1 MDYKG
6 HKLFIRSA
14 DGQNEEWLTCLDIGT
29 FNIDK
34 QISETFSLTFTAF
47 QNDYDKISF
56 DLIQKNSI
64 VVFDGQQ
71 YVIMQVVGKIV
82 DGFVTKDVTAT
93 HIIFGMQDFKQ
104 FKVNSGSQ
112 SYTLDQALKFVF
124 DSDYNSEGYS
134 YQLIGNFPTV
144 DITDW
149 GNCSGLDAI
158 QKAVDSFGAKWIPDN
173 NVVKIYDSDSYK
185 RQTNKS
191 FRWSHNTNDIELS
204 IDMTSLKNGAMLYG
218 ASKDNEHSQ
227 TDGAVAIVDSA
238 GISMTASPT
247 GPKTRGTIVSMN
259 GAPVYS
265 SPTKKIKTGQVL
277 PDGSVWKIGQQVSID
292 GTTWYEVET
301 NGWVSSEYLPFDRP
315 GDVKPENHVIDLV
328 WGKGHIK
335 IDGDSSSDGS
345 DKDNGASSSIGNA
358 TLTVST
364 MEDGGAPVVGAD
376 MTTVVGHLPNG
387 NTYLTTNKKTVND
400 VTYYLVATDQ
410 WVAEKYVTFDK
421 DGDVKP
427 ENHVITVVSGQ
438 GTFKADNKDSSSD
451 DSSKDN
457 KDAAM
462 ADIYDSPFTPQVK
475 TGSQLT
481 AGTQY
486 KVKASVSDG
495 AQSKSWYQ
503 IDLGW
508 IDQSALDFSGAT
520 DVSPTDVT
528 NASAGAKIYD
538 SPWTPQTILNDVLP
552 NGTAWQINGSVS
564 DGANGKS
571 YYRVG
576 VNEWVDQSN
585 FDFSG
590 QYDVEPSDTQGQEDG
605 TTADDTDYVFKPFF
619 YYNAQSRSEY
629 GLKIGDDIT
638 NDQIKTPEQMKQY
651 ADSVLQTEPV
661 VELTVNL
668 SYQDDSM
675 NIGDTSYLDAGPLG
689 IKTMITLNGISGNPL
704 MKDTPMTI
712 SLDNSKLSKKNIN
725 FETSDNIKLLKRN
738 NDLLNKK
745 VNRLSSKIT
754 GLQAS
759 QNNDKEKK

>member
-1 MDYKG
+1 MNG
-6 HKLFIRSA
+6 HKLFVRSA
-14 DGQNEEWLTCLDIGT
+14 NGQKEEWLTCLDIGSW
-29 FNIDK
+29 NVD
-34 QISETFSLTFTAF
+34 QQVSETFSLNFTAF
-47 QNDYDKISF
+47 LDDYDSVSF
-56 DLIQKNSI
+56 DLLQKDAHI
-64 VVFDGQQ
+64 IFDGQV
-71 YVIMQVVGKIV
+71 YNVMQCVGKIV
-82 DGFVTKDVTAT
+82 DGFVTKDITAT
-93 HIIFGMQDFKQ
+93 HEIFGVQDFKQ

-112 SYTLDQALKFVF
+112 TYSLDEALKFIF
-124 DSDYNSEGYS
+124 DSEYNTHNYS
-134 YQLIGNFPTV
+134 YELHGTFPKV

-149 GNCSGLDAI
+149 GNCSGLDAV
-158 QKAVDSFGAKWIPDN
+158 QKAVDSFGAKWIPN
-173 NVVKIYDSDSYK
+173 NKTVIIYDSDSYK
-185 RQTNKS
+185 HTTNEQ
-191 FRWSHNTNDIELS
+191 FIYSHNTNDVELS
-204 IDMTSLKNGAMLYG
+204 VDMTSLKNGAMLYG
-218 ASKDNEHSQ
+218 ATKDNDHSQ
-227 TDGAVAIVDSA
+227 TDGAVAVVDSA
-238 GISMTASPT
+238 GVSMTASPT

-292 GTTWYEVET
+292 GTIWYEVET

-315 GDVKPENHVIDLV
+315 GDVKPENHIIDLV

-335 IDGDSSSDGS
+335 IDGDSSSDDS

-376 MTTVVGHLPNG
+376 MTTVVSHLPNG
-387 NTYLTTNKKTVND
+387 TAWISNIAKTFND
-400 VTYYLVATDQ
+400 TKYYLVATDQ

-421 DGDVKP
+421 DGDTKP
-427 ENHVITVVSGQ
+427 ENHTITVVSGQ
-438 GTFKADNKDSSSD
+438 GTFKADDNKDNDSD
-451 DSSKDN
+451 DSSTEN

-475 TGSQLT
+475 IGSQLT

-528 NASAGAKIYD
+528 DASAGAKIYD

-552 NGTAWQINGSVS
+552 NGTPWQINGSVS

-590 QYDVEPSDTQGQEDG
+590 QYDVEPSDDQGKEDG

-619 YYNAQSRSEY
+619 YYNAESRSNY

-651 ADSVLQTEPV
+651 ADSVLQVDPV

-668 SYQDDSM
+668 SYQDSSLK
-675 NIGDTSYLDAGPLG
+675 IGDTLFLNADPLG
-689 IKTMITLNGISGNPL
+689 IRTMITVNGISGNSL
-704 MKDTPMTI
+704 TDDTPMTI

-745 VNRLSSKIT
+745 VNKLSSKIT
-754 GLQAS
+754 SLQAS
-759 QNNDKEKK
+759 QNNDKEKS

>member
-1 MDYKG
+1 M
-6 HKLFIRSA
+6 HKLFVRSA
-14 DGQNEEWLTCLDIGT
+14 DGQREEWLTCLDKGS
-29 FNIDK
+29 FNFQQ
-34 QISETFSLTFTAF
+34 QISETFTISFTAYLS
-47 QNDYDKISF
+47 DYDSLSF
-56 DLIQKNSI
+56 EMLQDGASI
-64 VVFDGQQ
+64 IFDGQK
-71 YVIMQVVGKIV
+71 YTIMQLVGKVV
-82 DGFVTKDVTAT
+82 DGLTTKDVTAT
-93 HIIFGMQDFKQ
+93 HEIFGIQDFKQ
-104 FKVNSGSQ
+104 FKVNSGSNT
-112 SYTLDQALKFVF
+112 YTLDEAMKFVF
-124 DSDYNSEGYS
+124 DSEYNTDGYT
-134 YQLIGNFPTV
+134 YELRGIFPKV

-149 GNCSGLDAI
+149 GNCSGLDAV
-158 QKAVDSFGAKWIPDN
+158 QKAVDSFGAKWVPNGKTVI
-173 NVVKIYDSDSYK
+173 IYDSDSYK
-185 RQTNKS
+185 NPTNKS
-191 FRWSHNTNDIELS
+191 FRNLYNTNDIEIS
-204 IDMTSLKNGAMLYG
+204 IDRTSVKNGAMLYG
-218 ASKDNEHSQ
+218 ATNDNDHSQ
-227 TDGAVAIVDSA
+227 TDGAVAVVDSA
-238 GISMTASPT
+238 GVSMTASPT

-292 GTTWYEVET
+292 GTVWYEVET

-315 GDVKPENHVIDLV
+315 DDVKPENHVIDLV
-328 WGKGHIK
+328 WGKGTIK
-335 IDGDSSSDGS
+335 VDSDSSSDDS

-376 MTTVVGHLPNG
+376 MTTVVSHLPNG
-387 NTYLTTNKKTVND
+387 TAWISNIAKTFND
-400 VTYYLVATDQ
+400 TKYYLVATDQ

-421 DGDVKP
+421 DGDTKP
-427 ENHVITVVSGQ
+427 ENHTITVVSGQ
-438 GTFKADNKDSSSD
+438 GTFKADDNKDSGSD
-451 DSSKDN
+451 DSSTEN

-475 TGSQLT
+475 IGSKLT

-528 NASAGAKIYD
+528 DASAGAKIYD

-552 NGTAWQINGSVS
+552 NGTSWQINGSVS

-590 QYDVEPSDTQGQEDG
+590 QYDVEPSDDQGKEDG
-605 TTADDTDYVFKPFF
+605 TTADDTNYVFKPFF

-675 NIGDTSYLDAGPLG
+675 KIGDTSYLDAGPLG

-745 VNRLSSKIT
+745 VNKLSSKISS
-754 GLQAS
+754 LQAS
-759 QNNDKEKK
+759 QNKSKEGS

>member
-14 DGQNEEWLTCLDIGT
+14 DSQNEEWLTCLDIGT
-29 FNIDK
+29 FNIEK

-47 QNDYDKISF
+47 QNDYDKASF

-93 HIIFGMQDFKQ
+93 HIIFGVQDFKQ

-173 NVVKIYDSDSYK
+173 KVVKIYDSDSYK
-185 RQTNKS
+185 HQTNKS

-218 ASKDNEHSQ
+218 ASKDSEHSQ

-277 PDGSVWKIGQQVSID
+277 PDESVWKIGQQVSID

-315 GDVKPENHVIDLV
+315 GDVKPENHAIDLV
-328 WGKGHIK
+328 WGKGTIK
-335 IDGDSSSDGS
+335 VDSDSSSDDS
-345 DKDNGASSSIGNA
+345 DDDNGAASGIGNA
-358 TLTVST
+358 NLTVST
-364 MEDGGAPVVGAD
+364 MENDGAPVVGAD
-376 MTTVVGHLPNG
+376 MTTVVNHLSNG
-387 NTYLTTNKKTVND
+387 TSWISTSKKTFND
-400 VTYYLVATDQ
+400 TTYYLVATDQ
-410 WVAEKYVTFDK
+410 WIAEKYVTFDK
-421 DGDVKP
+421 DGDIKP
-427 ENHVITVVSGQ
+427 EDHSIKVVTGQ
-438 GTFKADNKDSSSD
+438 GTDNSD
-451 DSSKDN
+451 DPVDV
-457 KDAAM
+457 
-462 ADIYDSPFTPQVK
+462 YDSPFTPQVK
-475 TGSQLT
+475 TGTQLT
-481 AGTQY
+481 KGTQY
-486 KVKASVSDG
+486 KVKAEVSDG

-520 DVSPTDVT
+520 DVTPVDVENT
-528 NASAGAKIYD
+528 SAGAKIYD

-552 NGTAWQINGSVS
+552 NGTPWQINGSVS

-571 YYRVG
+571 YYRVAT
-576 VNEWVDQSN
+576 NEWVDQSD

-590 QYDVEPSDTQGQEDG
+590 QYDVEPSDAQGQEDG
-605 TTADDTDYVFKPFF
+605 TTGDDTEYVFEPFF

-675 NIGDTSYLDAGPLG
+675 NLGDTLYLNADPLG
-689 IKTMITLNGISGNPL
+689 LETMITLNGVSGNPL
-704 MKDTPMTI
+704 TSETPMTI

-745 VNRLSSKIT
+745 VNKLSSKISS
-754 GLQAS
+754 LQAL
-759 QNNDKEKK
+759 QNNNKEGS